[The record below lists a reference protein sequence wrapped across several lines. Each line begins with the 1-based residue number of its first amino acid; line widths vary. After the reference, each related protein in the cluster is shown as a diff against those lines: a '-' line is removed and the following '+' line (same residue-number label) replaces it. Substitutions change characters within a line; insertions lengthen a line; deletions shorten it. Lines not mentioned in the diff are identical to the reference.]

1 MHGGCKPLSVTIA
14 APAPGAPG
22 RAFSRAAAWPPSA
35 SYGASRRAESQPCDS
50 SCKVAAMAAR
60 ASAII
65 EIVTT
70 LRKYGSSAGRS
81 LAYRKPLVDRLAAIV
96 DVGGT
101 ASVAHSLSTS
111 RYDPSCSPLF
121 TPNAPLVRAVRLL
134 LADAWGRLDRNN
146 YYVRLFYVS
155 LLDRDRISPS
165 APH

>member
-1 MHGGCKPLSVTIA
+1 VTIA

-81 LAYRKPLVDRLAAIV
+81 LAYRKPLVDRLAPVV
-96 DVGGT
+96 DAGRARLLTVGQHLQEVGQLG
-101 ASVAHSLSTS
+101 V
-111 RYDPSCSPLF
+111 
-121 TPNAPLVRAVRLL
+121 AVRLTKPCHGIAAAPAAR
-134 LADAWGRLDRNN
+134 LAYDRERQPVD
-146 YYVRLFYVS
+146 VR
-155 LLDRDRISPS
+155 
-165 APH
+165 